1 MRLLITNQFIK
12 CPRIEKNTAVSYC
25 KKCYFLGWVENRKVI
40 CRWSQEKEDL
50 IKGNRYYEI
59 NTI

>member
-1 MRLLITNQFIK
+1 MRLPITNQLVK
-12 CPRIEKNTAVSYC
+12 CPRTEEKTEVPYC
-25 KKCYFLGWVENRKVI
+25 KKCYFLGWVENHKVI

-59 NTI
+59 DTI